1 MAVLEIVQIGHPVL
15 REVARKVSVEDIQSE
30 AVQNFIDDLVETM
43 RAANGAGLAATQV
56 ARPLRICAVEVK
68 AGNPRYPYKPAIPL
82 RVMINPE
89 IEPMGPATFLNY
101 EGCLSVP
108 NLRGVVPR
116 YEAIRLR
123 YLDRKGI
130 PHEEQVKG
138 VSAGTYQHEIDH
150 LDGKVFVD
158 RVVDSTTLCT
168 WDNFETHHKAA
179 FVEAI
184 TAMEKR
190 LGNS

>member
-15 REVARKVSVEDIQSE
+15 REVARNVSVEDIQSE
-30 AVQNFIDDLVETM
+30 DVQTIDDLVETM

-108 NLRGVVPR
+108 NFGARCHATKPFDCAMSTG
-116 YEAIRLR
+116 
-123 YLDRKGI
+123 KGFLTKKKS
-130 PHEEQVKG
+130 KG
-138 VSAGTYQHEIDH
+138 
-150 LDGKVFVD
+150 
-158 RVVDSTTLCT
+158 
-168 WDNFETHHKAA
+168 
-179 FVEAI
+179 
-184 TAMEKR
+184 
-190 LGNS
+190 